1 MSKIILALRTF
12 LWLALPFFRSH
23 DKWRARGLLAG
34 VIGAELGVV
43 FLAVQVNQWHAAF
56 FNAIE
61 ARDWNASQAQL
72 VVFLFLTGGAIVTG
86 MLQFFFISCTHS
98 SK

>member
-12 LWLALPFFRSH
+12 VWLALPYFRSD

-43 FLAVQVNQWHAAF
+43 YLAVLVNQWHASF

-61 ARDWNASQAQL
+61 ARDWNSLQTQL
-72 VVFLFLTGGAIVTG
+72 VVFVFLTVGAIVTG
-86 MLQFFFISCTHS
+86 MVQFYFGQMLLIR
-98 SK
+98 